1 VKTHVCALCNLPKL
15 ADDMGRAPRRTGG
28 ISSYCKVCVNEC
40 SKRSRRFHL
49 SLPMY
54 EARMRTASGLT
65 LEAELQFLAYKM
77 EIVRHQ
83 MSQRFSKGV

>member
-1 VKTHVCALCNLPKL
+1 
-15 ADDMGRAPRRTGG
+15 
-28 ISSYCKVCVNEC
+28 
-40 SKRSRRFHL
+40 
-49 SLPMY
+49 MY